1 MPSIHKQIQ
10 NLREKQMTDT
20 PESVNLSDVSSR
32 KVDTELLNELR
43 DLFARAEDQK
53 ERYDFTWNGKA
64 KAYFEAATPTTKT
77 LRPQPEE
84 SYIYADDDYKEK
96 VNTFNDSENLF
107 ITGDNLEALK
117 LLQESYLGKI
127 DMIYIDPPYN
137 TGKDFV
143 YHDNFKSTQKDTDV
157 AEGSVDEDGN
167 RLVKNEKN
175 SGRYH
180 SDWLNMMYPRLKLAR
195 NLLSD
200 SGVIFVSIDD
210 NEQANLKLLMDEVFG
225 EDNFVA
231 DVTRIAK
238 RTSDKGTHFRPTK
251 DHIIVYGKYI
261 SFLPEFGIAK
271 LVKEADYKFTDGN
284 GKKYK
289 KSGASLFQPSLDS
302 RPNQRYYI
310 EAPDGSLIIPPGNVF
325 PEKKVDGSKIK
336 PESNSDKVW
345 RWSVDSYIK
354 QKEKLIFTKGSS
366 TNPLLDENGNQSKWN
381 IYPKVY
387 FEDDLAGKLHPE
399 DVIYDFPNS
408 KGTKEILQLN
418 IPFSFA
424 KPSEL
429 IKYLGTLFDSKD
441 RIVLDFFAGS
451 GTTADAVMQ
460 LNKED
465 GGNRKFIVATLDEPV
480 PEDSEARKA
489 GYQTIDQISRERI
502 RRAAKKLG
510 DTSGF
515 RALKVDKTGL
525 KEDVF
530 KTAGELTQ
538 ENLQLDVDNQ
548 EDARSDYDL
557 LYDVLVDGALEYNRQ
572 IATETINNE
581 PIIKYDY
588 LGELSGVIAYFGDNL
603 TNELTREIAK
613 LKPLIAVFKESTFNK
628 SSDKV
633 NVLEQFRVIS
643 PETKVKVI

>member
-1 MPSIHKQIQ
+1 
-10 NLREKQMTDT
+10 MTDT
-20 PESVNLSDVSSR
+20 PESVNLSDVSLR

-107 ITGDNLEALK
+107 ITGDNLDALK

-180 SDWLNMMYPRLKLAR
+180 SDWLSMMYPRLKLAR

-210 NEQANLKLLMDEVFG
+210 NEQANLKLLMDGVFG
-225 EDNFVA
+225 EANFLATIIWERAYAPINLMKNFSVSHDYLVGFA
-231 DVTRIAK
+231 KNINLVETNGITR
-238 RTSDKGTHFRPTK
+238 GQ
-251 DHIIVYGKYI
+251 
-261 SFLPEFGIAK
+261 
-271 LVKEADYKFTDGN
+271 EADGRYKNPDNDPRGDWKSSDLSVGPAVASNIYQITTPSGRIVEPPAGRSWRLSEKAFSERLADNRIWFGTSGN
-284 GKKYK
+284 NVPSMKRFKSELRKSGITPMTIWKHNDVGHSQSATQYLADLMGGKKY
-289 KSGASLFQPSLDS
+289 FD
-302 RPNQRYYI
+302 
-310 EAPDGSLIIPPGNVF
+310 
-325 PEKKVDGSKIK
+325 
-336 PESNSDKVW
+336 
-345 RWSVDSYIK
+345 
-354 QKEKLIFTKGSS
+354 
-366 TNPLLDENGNQSKWN
+366 
-381 IYPKVY
+381 YPKPV
-387 FEDDLAGKLHPE
+387 A
-399 DVIYDFPNS
+399 
-408 KGTKEILQLN
+408 
-418 IPFSFA
+418 
-424 KPSEL
+424 L
-429 IKYLGTLFDSKD
+429 IE
-441 RIVLDFFAGS
+441 RIVDLYSKQDSIILDFFAGS
-451 GTTADAVMQ
+451 ATTAESVMSK
-460 LNKED
+460 NNSDE
-465 GGNRKFIVATLDEPV
+465 GNRKYVIVQLGEKLNEHSDAKKD
-480 PEDSEARKA
+480 
-489 GYQTIDQISRERI
+489 GYSTIDQISRERI

-548 EDARSDYDL
+548 ADVRSDYDL

-572 IATETINNE
+572 IATETISNE

-613 LKPLIAVFKESTFNK
+613 LKPLIAVFKESTFNN

>member
-1 MPSIHKQIQ
+1 
-10 NLREKQMTDT
+10 MTDT
-20 PESVNLSDVSSR
+20 PESVNLSDASSR

-84 SYIYADDDYKEK
+84 SYIYADDDYKEM

-117 LLQESYLGKI
+117 LLLESYLGKI

-143 YHDNFKSTQKDTDV
+143 YHDNFKLTQKDTDV

-180 SDWLNMMYPRLKLAR
+180 SDWLSMMYPRLKLAR

-231 DVTRIAK
+231 EIVWKRKRGRDNSAK
-238 RTSDKGTHFRPTK
+238 WFSKSHEYVVIYTKNKYSFKINLLELDDETKKAYKNPDNDPRGIYRMLGTWARGTQGGVEYDFTTKGGQYFSSRK
-251 DHIIVYGKYI
+251 W
-261 SFLPEFGIAK
+261 
-271 LVKEADYKFTDGN
+271 
-284 GKKYK
+284 
-289 KSGASLFQPSLDS
+289 LFSKQNLKNFDEE
-302 RPNQRYYI
+302 NK
-310 EAPDGSLIIPPGNVF
+310 LIIRG
-325 PEKKVDGSKIK
+325 D
-336 PESNSDKVW
+336 
-345 RWSVDSYIK
+345 
-354 QKEKLIFTKGSS
+354 
-366 TNPLLDENGNQSKWN
+366 N
-381 IYPKVY
+381 IYRKMFIFENKGKIPETIWDDVSNAANASDMIKSFFGSIVFDTPKPVEY
-387 FEDDLAGKLHPE
+387 IDRM
-399 DVIYDFPNS
+399 I
-408 KGTKEILQLN
+408 EIGSN
-418 IPFSFA
+418 KNDI
-424 KPSEL
+424 
-429 IKYLGTLFDSKD
+429 I
-441 RIVLDFFAGS
+441 LDFFAGS
-451 GTTADAVMQ
+451 GTTADAIMQ
-460 LNKED
+460 RNKED
-465 GGNRKFIVATLDEPV
+465 GGNRKFIVATLDEATS
-480 PEDSEARKA
+480 EDSEARKA

-548 EDARSDYDL
+548 ADARSDYDL

-572 IATETINNE
+572 IATETISNE

-613 LKPLIAVFKESTFNK
+613 LKPLIAVFKESTFYK

>member
-1 MPSIHKQIQ
+1 
-10 NLREKQMTDT
+10 MTDT

-84 SYIYADDDYKEK
+84 SYIYADDDYQEK

-143 YHDNFKSTQKDTDV
+143 YHDNFKSTQQDTDV

-180 SDWLNMMYPRLKLAR
+180 SDWLSMMYPRLKLAR

-231 DVTRIAK
+231 EIVWKRKRGRDNSAK
-238 RTSDKGTHFRPTK
+238 WFSKSHEYVVIYAKNKYSFKINLLELDDETKKAYKNPDNDPRGIYRMLGTWARGTQGGVEYDFTTKGGQYFSSRK
-251 DHIIVYGKYI
+251 W
-261 SFLPEFGIAK
+261 
-271 LVKEADYKFTDGN
+271 
-284 GKKYK
+284 
-289 KSGASLFQPSLDS
+289 LFSKQNLKNFDEE
-302 RPNQRYYI
+302 NK
-310 EAPDGSLIIPPGNVF
+310 LIIRG
-325 PEKKVDGSKIK
+325 D
-336 PESNSDKVW
+336 
-345 RWSVDSYIK
+345 
-354 QKEKLIFTKGSS
+354 
-366 TNPLLDENGNQSKWN
+366 N
-381 IYPKVY
+381 IYRKMFIFENKGKIPETIWDDVSNAANASDMIKSFFGSIVFDTPKPVEY
-387 FEDDLAGKLHPE
+387 IDRM
-399 DVIYDFPNS
+399 I
-408 KGTKEILQLN
+408 EIGSN
-418 IPFSFA
+418 KNDI
-424 KPSEL
+424 
-429 IKYLGTLFDSKD
+429 I
-441 RIVLDFFAGS
+441 LDFFAGS
-451 GTTADAVMQ
+451 GTTADAIMQ
-460 LNKED
+460 RNKED
-465 GGNRKFIVATLDEPV
+465 GGNRKFIVATLDEATS
-480 PEDSEARKA
+480 EDSKARKA

-502 RRAAKKLG
+502 RRASKKLG

-548 EDARSDYDL
+548 TDARSDYDL

-572 IATETINNE
+572 IATETISNE

-588 LGELSGVIAYFGDNL
+588 LGELSGVIAYFGENL

>member
-1 MPSIHKQIQ
+1 
-10 NLREKQMTDT
+10 MTDT

-84 SYIYADDDYKEK
+84 SYIYVDDDYKEK

-180 SDWLNMMYPRLKLAR
+180 SYWLSMMYPRLKLAR

-225 EDNFVA
+225 EDNFVNRFTWINKPEGRSLKSTGA
-231 DVTRIAK
+231 NTTSEVIYSYSKESSLIGEFYASSKELMELMPENYSGYVRNVSTDQKGPYIA
-238 RTSDKGTHFRPTK
+238 THEL
-251 DHIIVYGKYI
+251 YN
-261 SFLPEFGIAK
+261 
-271 LVKEADYKFTDGN
+271 GN
-284 GKKYK
+284 
-289 KSGASLFQPSLDS
+289 SIFNEET
-302 RPNQRYYI
+302 RPNLVFDIWYKETDNSVVFKDPHSDDYV
-310 EAPDGSLIIPPGNVF
+310 LIKPHPN
-325 PEKKVDGSKIK
+325 VDGKHKYHAYRWSKQKIK
-336 PESNSDKVW
+336 NQIDDLLFVKSKNTYK
-345 RWSVDSYIK
+345 
-354 QKEKLIFTKGSS
+354 IFTKRRNFDSIVAKDLISGITTVSGRKDLNILDISEFDFPKPVKLIQFLIQIS
-366 TNPLLDENGNQSKWN
+366 TNKS
-381 IYPKVY
+381 
-387 FEDDLAGKLHPE
+387 A
-399 DVIYDFPNS
+399 
-408 KGTKEILQLN
+408 
-418 IPFSFA
+418 
-424 KPSEL
+424 L
-429 IKYLGTLFDSKD
+429 I
-441 RIVLDFFAGS
+441 LDFFAGS
-451 GTTADAVMQ
+451 GTTADAIMQ
-460 LNKED
+460 LNNRD
-465 GGNRKFIVATLDEPV
+465 SGNRQYILSTLDEKIN
-480 PEDSEARKA
+480 SSTL
-489 GYQTIDQISRERI
+489 YQTIDQISRERI
-502 RRAAKKLG
+502 RRAAKKTG

-538 ENLQLDVDNQ
+538 ENLQLDVDNLA
-548 EDARSDYDL
+548 DARSDYEL

-572 IATETINNE
+572 IATETIYNE

>member
-1 MPSIHKQIQ
+1 
-10 NLREKQMTDT
+10 MTDT
-20 PESVNLSDVSSR
+20 PESVNLSDASSR

-84 SYIYADDDYKEK
+84 SYVYADDDYKEK

-180 SDWLNMMYPRLKLAR
+180 SDWLSMMYPRLKLAR

-210 NEQANLKLLMDEVFG
+210 NEQSNLKLLMDEVFG
-225 EDNFVA
+225 EDNFLA
-231 DVTRIAK
+231 DVIWERAYSPINLK
-238 RTSDKGTHFRPTK
+238 HNFSESHDY
-251 DHIIVYGKYI
+251 ILVYGKNSTNI
-261 SFLPEFGIAK
+261 KSNGLERT
-271 LVKEADYKFTDGN
+271 EASNSLYKNLDN
-284 GKKYK
+284 
-289 KSGASLFQPSLDS
+289 DS
-302 RPNQRYYI
+302 RGPWKS
-310 EAPDGSLIIPPGNVF
+310 ADF
-325 PEKKVDGSKIK
+325 
-336 PESNSDKVW
+336 
-345 RWSVDSYIK
+345 SVGPAM
-354 QKEKLIFTKGSS
+354 QK
-366 TNPLLDENGNQSKWN
+366 N
-381 IYPKVY
+381 IYQITLPSGRTVLPPSGRSWLLSQKRFKEFLEDNRIWFGVNGDAVPSTKKFLSEVKQTTTPMTIWKYQDVGHSQSASQELKKLFSNKAYFTYPKPV
-387 FEDDLAGKLHPE
+387 P
-399 DVIYDFPNS
+399 
-408 KGTKEILQLN
+408 
-418 IPFSFA
+418 
-424 KPSEL
+424 L
-429 IKYLGTLFDSKD
+429 IKRVVELYSNKDS
-441 RIVLDFFAGS
+441 IILDFFAGS
-451 GTTADAVMQ
+451 STTAEAVVTKNDEDSGHRKYIMVQ
-460 LNKED
+460 LEENVDDK
-465 GGNRKFIVATLDEPV
+465 
-480 PEDSEARKA
+480 SEARKA

-515 RALKVDKTGL
+515 RALKVETTGL

-530 KTAGELTQ
+530 KTASELTQ

-548 EDARSDYDL
+548 ADARSDYEL
-557 LYDVLVDGALEYNRQ
+557 LYDVLVEGALEYNRQ
-572 IATETINNE
+572 IATETISNE

-588 LGELSGVIAYFGDNL
+588 LGKLSGVIAYFGDNL

-643 PETKVKVI
+643 PDTKVKVI

>member
-1 MPSIHKQIQ
+1 
-10 NLREKQMTDT
+10 MTDT

-32 KVDTELLNELR
+32 KVDTELLHELR

-77 LRPQPEE
+77 LRPQSEE
-84 SYIYADDDYKEK
+84 SYIYADDDYQEK

-180 SDWLNMMYPRLKLAR
+180 SDWLSMMYPRLKLAR
-195 NLLSD
+195 NVLSD

-225 EDNFVA
+225 EDNFLG
-231 DVTRIAK
+231 TLIWK
-238 RTSDKGTHFRPTK
+238 KKGTSTNVKGAQLSSLTEYILIYARDINKKPLNSRITSSSERNYPFSDFEGNYRTA
-251 DHIIVYGKYI
+251 II
-261 SFLPEFGIAK
+261 E
-271 LVKEADYKFTDGN
+271 
-284 GKKYK
+284 K
-289 KSGASLFQPSLDS
+289 KSTGDYDRKSMKFEIMGHKP
-302 RPNQRYYI
+302 R
-310 EAPDGSLIIPPGNVF
+310 DGKRWQIGLQKAREL
-325 PEKKVDGSKIK
+325 EK
-336 PESNSDKVW
+336 SNRFIYENRIV
-345 RWSVDSYIK
+345 
-354 QKEKLIFTKGSS
+354 KLK
-366 TNPLLDENGNQSKWN
+366 
-381 IYPKVY
+381 
-387 FEDDLAGKLHPE
+387 
-399 DVIYDFPNS
+399 IYDFEDGDSYSANPNLLLDNGS
-408 KGTKEILQLN
+408 TQSGEIHVNNLMGG
-418 IPFSFA
+418 SFFDTP
-424 KPSEL
+424 KPVEL
-429 IKYLGTLFDSKD
+429 IKHLIEISTDD
-441 RIVLDFFAGS
+441 NQIIMDFFAGS
-451 GTTADAVMQ
+451 GTTAEAVNQ
-460 LNKED
+460 LNREK
-465 GGNRKFIVATLDEPV
+465 NLSLQYILVTLDEKINSK
-480 PEDSEARKA
+480 SEASKA
-489 GYQTIDQISRERI
+489 GYKTIDQISRERI

-510 DTSGF
+510 DASGF

-530 KTAGELTQ
+530 KTASELTQ

-548 EDARSDYDL
+548 ADVRSDYEL

-572 IATETINNE
+572 IATEMISNE

-588 LGELSGVIAYFGDNL
+588 LGDLSGVIAYFGDNL
-603 TNELTREIAK
+603 TDELTREIAK
-613 LKPLIAVFKESTFNK
+613 LKPLIAVFKESTFNT

-633 NVLEQFRVIS
+633 NVLEQFRVIT
-643 PETKVKVI
+643 PETNVKVI